1 MSRAA
6 TRRGRDFMTPNEIG
20 ILFVA
25 IALILLLSGMPVAFA
40 LGAVSVTFMLVFMP
54 SANIGDLA
62 ETIYQGMDNFTLL
75 AIPLFILMGDA
86 VGKTGAAADLYE
98 SAYRWLYKLPGGLG
112 IANIVGCSIF
122 AAMCG
127 SSTATAAAI
136 GSMGIPEMRKR
147 GYTGGLAGGL
157 VAAGGTLGILIP
169 PSITFILYGIVV
181 EQSIGRLFI
190 AGIVPGVLLALL
202 FALWVAYKSHRT
214 TRRAAARASAS
225 ANAEALREHYT
236 TRERIRALPRLLPFL
251 VIITVVM
258 VTLYGGFATPSE
270 VAGVGALA
278 TLVVVA
284 VVYRCYRWSDVKP
297 ILLGTARESSM
308 IMMIIAMAFLFTYV
322 MSYLHITQEATQWLV
337 GLAMSKWEYLFWM
350 DILVLMLGFFLPPV
364 AIILMITPVIMPGL
378 LAHGFDPIWFGV
390 NMTIVMETG
399 LIHPPVGLNLF
410 VIQGIAPDISLK
422 ELVLGVLPFIVIIL
436 LFVVALSLFPAL
448 ALWLPNA
455 FFHQ

>member
-1 MSRAA
+1 
-6 TRRGRDFMTPNEIG
+6 MTPNEIG

-214 TRRAAARASAS
+214 TRRSVARTSTS
-225 ANAEALREHYT
+225 ANKEALREHYT

-251 VIITVVM
+251 VIITIVM

-322 MSYLHITQEATQWLV
+322 MSYMHITQEATQWLV

-350 DILVLMLGFFLPPV
+350 DILVLLLGFFLPPV

-378 LAHGFDPIWFGV
+378 LAHGFDPVWFGV

-455 FFHQ
+455 FFHH